1 MADFYPVLAK
11 AVAGLANQSAEARRA
26 IYDRARQ
33 VLVAQLRSIDPPISE
48 TDITRQRLALDDVI
62 ARIERDYAP
71 AEAEAARAQLSSEP
85 TPRSPERSPPHR
97 PSFASLL
104 PEEAASPRGAGEPRD
119 VEPEGAFEA
128 ERESFGPTEAAAQPD
143 RPRLDIAGPVSR
155 RQWPLRQLIVAG
167 GVALGVGAIA
177 VTAHY
182 VNRDNLVV
190 PSPAAQGPATPQ
202 PAPSGPKISER
213 VGAEPAPSPP
223 AQAPVAPTGPA
234 NPAQPPRGEL
244 AVAQRAVLYMEPS
257 DQTQPPRAIN
267 GRVTWRVEAQNA
279 GQGLPLETV
288 IRADVDMAEAG
299 LSLVFTIRRNA
310 DPAFPASHIV
320 GMRFQRTSDDGN
332 GAVREAGV
340 PQFKTEENERGAPL
354 SAITTSLGENLFVSA
369 LSRVAIE
376 VERNVDLIRT
386 RNWIDIPV
394 RFASGKRG
402 IVAFEKG
409 LSGDQRIAE
418 GFAAW
423 R

>member
-71 AEAEAARAQLSSEP
+71 VEAEAARAQLPSEP
-85 TPRSPERSPPHR
+85 ALRSPERSPPHR

-104 PEEAASPRGAGEPRD
+104 PEETASARRADDAAPA
-119 VEPEGAFEA
+119 AAEA
-128 ERESFGPTEAAAQPD
+128 EPDSSALAEPAVQPD
-143 RPRLDIAGPVSR
+143 RPRLDIAGPAPR
-155 RQWPLRQLIVAG
+155 RQLPLRQLIVAG

-182 VNRDNLVV
+182 VNRDNLTVAPPV
-190 PSPAAQGPATPQ
+190 AQGPASPQ
-202 PAPSGPKISER
+202 PAPSGPKINER
-213 VGAEPAPSPP
+213 VGAEPSAPAP
-223 AQAPVAPTGPA
+223 AQQPIAPTGPA
-234 NPAQPPRGEL
+234 APVQPSRGEL
-244 AVAQRAVLYMEPS
+244 AVAQRAVLYMEPA

-288 IRADVDMAEAG
+288 IRADVDMAEVG

-320 GMRFQRTSDDGN
+320 GMRFQRASDDGN
-332 GAVREAGV
+332 GSVREAGV

-369 LSRVAIE
+369 LSRVGIE
-376 VERNVDLIRT
+376 VERNVELIRT